1 MRGFK
6 SHSRYH
12 LKSLAR
18 RLGFDDPHGMAISRK
33 RKPHNHPAF
42 PVPAFPGDQNTPP
55 IRPNSGMG
63 IRDWFAGLAMQAIL
77 SSTFVK
83 CSMTSDDIAEASYDI
98 ADSMMEHK
106 ENE

>member
-18 RLGFDDPHGMAISRK
+18 RLGFDNSHGMAISRK

-77 SSTFVK
+77 SSRSV
-83 CSMTSDDIAEASYDI
+83 SSSINSDDLADVSYDI

>member
-1 MRGFK
+1 
-6 SHSRYH
+6 
-12 LKSLAR
+12 LKNLAR
-18 RLGFDDPHGMAISRK
+18 RLGFDDSHGMAISRK

-63 IRDWFAGLAMQAIL
+63 MRDWFAGLAMQA
-77 SSTFVK
+77 FVSK
-83 CSMTSDDIAEASYDI
+83 LNKSNDGLDDIEIAHIAYDI
-98 ADSMMEHK
+98 ADAMMEYK

>member
-6 SHSRYH
+6 SHSRYP
-12 LKSLAR
+12 LKNLAR
-18 RLGFDDPHGMAISRK
+18 RLGFNNSQGMSISRK

-77 SSTFVK
+77 SSRSV
-83 CSMTSDDIAEASYDI
+83 SSSINSDDLADVSYDI
-98 ADSMMEHK
+98 ADSMMDHK

>member
-1 MRGFK
+1 
-6 SHSRYH
+6 
-12 LKSLAR
+12 LKSLAQ
-18 RLGFDDPHGMAISRK
+18 RLGFNNSHGMAISRK

-63 IRDWFAGLAMQAIL
+63 IRDWFAGMAMQALLSKDSSRMEYEIL
-77 SSTFVK
+77 ADV
-83 CSMTSDDIAEASYDI
+83 AYDI

>member
-6 SHSRYH
+6 SHSRYP
-12 LKSLAR
+12 LKILAQ
-18 RLGFDDPHGMAISRK
+18 RLGFNNSHGMAISRK

-77 SSTFVK
+77 SSRSV
-83 CSMTSDDIAEASYDI
+83 SSSINSDDLADVSYDI
-98 ADSMMEHK
+98 ADSMMDHK

>member
-6 SHSRYH
+6 SHSRYP
-12 LKSLAR
+12 LKNLAR
-18 RLGFDDPHGMAISRK
+18 RLGFDDSHGMAISRK

-63 IRDWFAGLAMQAIL
+63 IRDWFAGLAMQAIAA
-77 SSTFVK
+77 K
-83 CSMTSDDIAEASYDI
+83 QIIAHDVLADMAYEI

>member
-12 LKSLAR
+12 LKSLAQ
-18 RLGFDDPHGMAISRK
+18 RLGFNNSHGMAISRK

-63 IRDWFAGLAMQAIL
+63 IRDWFAGMAMQALLSKDSSRMEYEIL
-77 SSTFVK
+77 ADV
-83 CSMTSDDIAEASYDI
+83 AYDI

>member
-1 MRGFK
+1 
-6 SHSRYH
+6 
-12 LKSLAR
+12 
-18 RLGFDDPHGMAISRK
+18 MAISRK

-63 IRDWFAGLAMQAIL
+63 IRDWFAGMAMQALLSKDSSRMEYEIL
-77 SSTFVK
+77 ADV
-83 CSMTSDDIAEASYDI
+83 AYDI

>member
-1 MRGFK
+1 MK
-6 SHSRYH
+6 N
-12 LKSLAR
+12 LAR
-18 RLGFDDPHGMAISRK
+18 RLGFDNSHGMAISRK

-77 SSTFVK
+77 SSTFVNA
-83 CSMTSDDIAEASYDI
+83 SINSDDIAEVSYDI

>member
-1 MRGFK
+1 
-6 SHSRYH
+6 
-12 LKSLAR
+12 
-18 RLGFDDPHGMAISRK
+18 MALSRK

-42 PVPAFPGDQNTPP
+42 PVPAFPGDQNTQP

-77 SSTFVK
+77 SGRAIS
-83 CSMTSDDIAEASYDI
+83 SDDLADLAYDI
-98 ADSMMEHK
+98 ADSMMEQK

>member
-1 MRGFK
+1 
-6 SHSRYH
+6 
-12 LKSLAR
+12 
-18 RLGFDDPHGMAISRK
+18 MAISRK

-77 SSTFVK
+77 SSRSV
-83 CSMTSDDIAEASYDI
+83 SSSINSDDLADVSYDI
-98 ADSMMEHK
+98 ADSMMDHK

>member
-18 RLGFDDPHGMAISRK
+18 RLGFDNSHGMAISRK

-63 IRDWFAGLAMQAIL
+63 IRDWFAGMAMQALLSKDSSRMEYEIL
-77 SSTFVK
+77 ADV
-83 CSMTSDDIAEASYDI
+83 AYDI